1 MGRSAECPVF
11 FGRLTRHGHPW
22 INERGGRGL
31 TEKRSK
37 GKRKSLWKRILGY
50 LFLALG
56 AWFAL
61 SITVVLVFR
70 FVPVP
75 LSALMVE
82 REVSSWFTGKP
93 HEIHHHWVALDA
105 IHPNMGLA
113 VIAAED
119 QNFAEHF
126 GFDWKAIEKA
136 MAHNEHSKRKRGA
149 STLSQ
154 QTAKNI
160 FLWESRSWARK
171 GFEVN
176 FTLLIETLWSKKRI
190 LEVYLNSVE
199 FGDGVYGV
207 EAASQ
212 QFFHKPARAL
222 RPGEAA
228 LLAAVLPSPK
238 RFKANAPSGYLRMRQ
253 AWILNQMGNLGGASY
268 IKEL

>member
-1 MGRSAECPVF
+1 MTAKQG
-11 FGRLTRHGHPW
+11 
-22 INERGGRGL
+22 
-31 TEKRSK
+31 K
-37 GKRKSLWKRILGY
+37 GKRKSLWKRILKYMAVAFAGWIVLTCTVT
-50 LFLALG
+50 LFY
-56 AWFAL
+56 
-61 SITVVLVFR
+61 R
-70 FVPVP
+70 FLPVP
-75 LSALMVE
+75 YSALMVE
-82 REVSSWFTGKP
+82 REIRSWFSDQS
-93 HEIHHHWVALDA
+93 HEIRHTWVPLES

-136 MAHNEHSKRKRGA
+136 MAHNERSKRKRGA

-160 FLWESRSWARK
+160 FLWESRSWVRK
-171 GFEVN
+171 GFEVY
-176 FTLLIETLWSKKRI
+176 FTVVIEALWSKKRI

-199 FGDGVYGV
+199 FGDGIYGV

-212 QFFHKPARAL
+212 HFFHKPAKAL

-228 LLAAVLPSPK
+228 LLAAVLPSPRRYK
-238 RFKANAPSGYLRMRQ
+238 VNAPSGYVRMRQ
-253 AWILNQMGNLGGASY
+253 AWILNQMGQLGGAGY